1 MTGMSVKKQTGRNR
15 KLIPE
20 FVNNEAQFRSVL
32 VHATVK
38 YVFRQA
44 AIPKDIATDLEN
56 LKRLADDRT
65 GKMRS
70 QIEVSNKYWNSMSK
84 HLRAV
89 HDVGGYMQ
97 MISTV
102 MYRSWK
108 LGWHSNEIG
117 VELGMTDDAV
127 SRQLIRLAH
136 IARDLG
142 YPTYA
147 RRRNDGTA
155 PEEGPDAD
163 AIAEAYRNSAT
174 IDALRKQFHRDDPII
189 RRILKDRGVY
199 VWHRMR
205 NRRVDEEKKA
215 EAVITLYNA
224 GEKIMVIASQ
234 VHVDRS
240 FVVKVLKDRGVY
252 NFSRLRKKAKRHEK
266 ATSQGAVGLHEQT
279 SKGHDGGEALD
290 LAGIAWG

>member
-1 MTGMSVKKQTGRNR
+1 MCELRNIAVSSVDLTRTSWDRVRGSVTYSEYMTGMSVKKQTGRNR

-97 MISTV
+97 MISTAATDTPRAHCARPWLSDIRAAQERR
-102 MYRSWK
+102 YSAGGRS
-108 LGWHSNEIG
+108 G
-117 VELGMTDDAV
+117 
-127 SRQLIRLAH
+127 
-136 IARDLG
+136 
-142 YPTYA
+142 
-147 RRRNDGTA
+147 RRCDC
-155 PEEGPDAD
+155 
-163 AIAEAYRNSAT
+163 
-174 IDALRKQFHRDDPII
+174 
-189 RRILKDRGVY
+189 
-199 VWHRMR
+199 
-205 NRRVDEEKKA
+205 
-215 EAVITLYNA
+215 
-224 GEKIMVIASQ
+224 
-234 VHVDRS
+234 
-240 FVVKVLKDRGVY
+240 
-252 NFSRLRKKAKRHEK
+252 
-266 ATSQGAVGLHEQT
+266 
-279 SKGHDGGEALD
+279 
-290 LAGIAWG
+290 